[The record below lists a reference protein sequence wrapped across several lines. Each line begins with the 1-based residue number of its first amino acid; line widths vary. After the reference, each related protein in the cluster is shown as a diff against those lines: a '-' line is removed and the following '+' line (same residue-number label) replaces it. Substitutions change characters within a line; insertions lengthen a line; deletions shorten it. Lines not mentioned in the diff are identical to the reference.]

1 MFLELSKTN
10 EIVTL
15 GQAGSTVI
23 LAARLSF
30 VIFVLREEFA
40 FMFQTFSRNDPP
52 GKAPPSR
59 GRSVF
64 FLIDLLFANVVQKS
78 PIFMKKSGI
87 SDFQKCLPQ
96 STYRRSEANPRILFS
111 KIERPRVG
119 GACPGG
125 SFLEKV

>member
-1 MFLELSKTN
+1 MTS

-23 LAARLSF
+23 LAAQLSF

-40 FMFQTFSRNDPP
+40 FLFQTFSRNDPP

-64 FLIDLLFANVVQKS
+64 QKNTE
-78 PIFMKKSGI
+78 
-87 SDFQKCLPQ
+87 L
-96 STYRRSEANPRILFS
+96 
-111 KIERPRVG
+111 
-119 GACPGG
+119 
-125 SFLEKV
+125 